1 MIAAVDS
8 TVTVDDDGAMI
19 VIAVAVVFPVV
30 SVILVAAGV
39 VGAVDVVVS
48 GLGVM
53 VVVVASVVRVFAVVA
68 GDVGEDVSALESTGR
83 DGLVAVVAVRAGIN
97 NVVDCAVSGLGV
109 VVMLVVPVAMI

>member
-1 MIAAVDS
+1 MIAAVEN

-19 VIAVAVVFPVV
+19 VIAVAVVIPVV

-53 VVVVASVVRVFAVVA
+53 VVVVASVVRVCAVVA
-68 GDVGEDVSALESTGR
+68 GDVGEDVSAHESTRR
-83 DGLVAVVAVRAGIN
+83 DGLDAVDAFRAGVN

-109 VVMLVVPVAMI
+109 VVMIVVPVAMI

>member
-1 MIAAVDS
+1 MIAAVDN

-19 VIAVAVVFPVV
+19 VIAVAVVIPVV

-53 VVVVASVVRVFAVVA
+53 VVVVASVVRVCAVVA
-68 GDVGEDVSALESTGR
+68 GDVGEDVSAHESTGR
-83 DGLVAVVAVRAGIN
+83 DGLDAVDAVRAGVN

-109 VVMLVVPVAMI
+109 VVMLVVPVDMI